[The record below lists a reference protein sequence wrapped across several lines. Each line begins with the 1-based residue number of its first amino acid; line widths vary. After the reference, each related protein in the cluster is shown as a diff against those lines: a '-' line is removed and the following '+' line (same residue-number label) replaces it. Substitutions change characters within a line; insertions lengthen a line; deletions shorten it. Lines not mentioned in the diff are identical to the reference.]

1 MEYTI
6 IRSDEL
12 THHGIKGQK
21 WGVRRFQNE
30 DRTWTEAGKERYG
43 SGNDGDKKSSGGS
56 AGSSKSGRKGLTD
69 GQKKA
74 LKTAAV
80 VAGTAAVAGLAVYA
94 GTKYVDAVKTE
105 AFNQTM
111 ESGKRAIAQQ
121 ESMSKAW
128 RDIAKDYNLMDKDL
142 VDFTSARDRERD
154 LKSVTDTA
162 NFNSSS
168 FKNARATL
176 KGNGV
181 RSIPEIASR
190 EGRLT
195 SARQSHENH
204 FKDNLSKA
212 GYSFEDYRGKKG
224 RTINIYD
231 TRTAEGKKRM
241 AAHVS
246 GKDKWG
252 PLEYQ
257 YINKLNN
264 H

>member
-1 MEYTI
+1 MNEQY
-6 IRSDEL
+6 L
-12 THHGIKGQK
+12 VHFGIKGQK

-43 SGNDGDKKSSGGS
+43 SGGDSDKKGSGG
-56 AGSSKSGRKGLTD
+56 GTSKSGRKGLTE

-74 LKTAAV
+74 LKTAAI
-80 VAGTAAVAGLAVYA
+80 VAGTAAVAGLAVYGA
-94 GTKYVDAVKTE
+94 TKYVDAVKTE

-121 ESMSKAW
+121 ESMSRAW
-128 RDIAKDYNLMDKDL
+128 KDVAKDYNLIDKDI
-142 VDFTSARDRERD
+142 VDFTTTRERERD

-195 SARQSHENH
+195 SARQSYENH
-204 FKDNLSKA
+204 IKNDLSKA
-212 GYSFEDYRGKKG
+212 GYSFEDYRGKKS

-231 TRTAEGKKRM
+231 TRTDKGKERM
-241 AAHVS
+241 GKHVA
-246 GKDKWG
+246 GEDKYG
-252 PLEYQ
+252 PLQWQ